1 MTLSSLR
8 SAKCRGLSEGSS
20 GGGAVAAATS
30 ADQGEMSATFLMVS
44 PSALSRFA
52 KLTLA
57 DGCSENRIFHC
68 HRNSPNKGNELFLSQ
83 ALHALLLCT
92 YVPAIGFTR
101 PFAIPPECHPVR
113 TYTANL
119 RKTHLYEILPQ
130 LPHP

>member
-1 MTLSSLR
+1 MGSPR
-8 SAKCRGLSEGSS
+8 APPEGD
-20 GGGAVAAATS
+20 AVVAATS

-57 DGCSENRIFHC
+57 DGGSENRIFHC

-92 YVPAIGFTR
+92 YVPMVQGRQHFTTWADLFTIGCASAFR
-101 PFAIPPECHPVR
+101 YIR
-113 TYTANL
+113 T
-119 RKTHLYEILPQ
+119 
-130 LPHP
+130 